1 MRCEE
6 KVNAWLHTLEW
17 PSDWTFSHAPLTL
30 SLSPGDF
37 RTFFLC
43 PGLSLSLCQREQ
55 GSRIPAAAGHVSPA
69 LLLLLTAAAVAAV
82 LYVQS

>member
-43 PGLSLSLCQREQ
+43 PGLSLSLSLSGKE
-55 GSRIPAAAGHVSPA
+55 SRAAASPQPQVTS
-69 LLLLLTAAAVAAV
+69 LLL
-82 LYVQS
+82 SFSS